1 MYKSTCSYYK
11 CCNSV
16 KQSSYIYLPERT
28 LDESESPKLL
38 ELLFSAWEGGGVK
51 QATNASAID
60 WAAIL
65 TGFLP
70 EIDFCEED
78 EVEYVELRE

>member
-1 MYKSTCSYYK
+1 MYESTCSYYE
-11 CCNSV
+11 CC
-16 KQSSYIYLPERT
+16 KTTKLYIYLPERA

-51 QATNASAID
+51 QATNASAIE

-70 EIDFCEED
+70 EFDLREED
-78 EVEYVELRE
+78 EEEYVELRE